1 MELADTPNTLNAPVA
16 PGVPG
21 DPTADPVFVEEQD
34 HLSATYA
41 KLQEL
46 ERACAGRLAA
56 NREEMQQFK
65 STMDDEL
72 GADFDGDDIA
82 METYAEYAVM
92 NNVVDSFNIAI
103 DLDSE
108 TLKRLRILLA
118 KPYFAKV
125 RLQFPGKPEP
135 RDVYLGSVGASDERR
150 RQLVVDWRSPVAE
163 TYYSQQ
169 SGPMT
174 YEANGRQISVDLL
187 LRRQFDIERDELRS
201 YFDTSVA
208 IEDPMLLAS
217 LAHQRTSQLQAI
229 TATIQR
235 EQNQVIR
242 HEDVPVLLVQGVAGS
257 GKTSVMLQRIAYL
270 LFKDRA
276 NLTADQVYLLSPN
289 PVFERYIQN
298 VLPELGEKNPHTML
312 WSELMERLGAGNR
325 NLGAAVDPQ
334 TLAAIDERAADFEL
348 RPTDMREVRVGD
360 RVLLTVEQVWKAVEK
375 YSKSARGPRLMTLV
389 EETLLEKLER
399 KLDSLAGTEA
409 VQDEMFDLDEEE
421 QERVFGSA
429 IDPVTDE
436 ELRECAAR
444 YLEVLCAPAFAAVE
458 NAEWLRLD
466 RIAMR
471 MLGENAVSGAEWLYL
486 KMALTGKVNAT
497 ARFVMVDEVQDY
509 TAAQLMVLAR
519 YFSKAHFLLLGD
531 ENQAIRPGTA
541 SFAEMRSVFERA
553 RGEVGECRLMTSYRS
568 SPEITA
574 LFASLA
580 DDGSRLEIASVQPS
594 GDKPRIEAFAT
605 LDEYRDALVAA
616 IRSWE
621 GKPGLGAVVV
631 GNRKRLHWMGRL
643 LQEALGDRAPLVMG
657 DGGRLPAEG
666 TVLIDLGL
674 AKGLEFDRVIV
685 ADAQA
690 QEYPDDDLA
699 RRRLY
704 TAVSRATKEVTVLA
718 QGELTPLLAGGR

>member
-1 MELADTPNTLNAPVA
+1 M
-16 PGVPG
+16 
-21 DPTADPVFVEEQD
+21 DPVFAEEQD

-108 TLKRLRILLA
+108 TLSRLRLLLA

-125 RLQFPGKPEP
+125 RLQFPGRPEP

-187 LRRQFDIERDELRS
+187 LRRQFDIERDVLKS

-235 EQNQVIR
+235 EQNLVIR

-312 WSELMERLGAGNR
+312 WSELMDRLGAGNR
-325 NLGAAVDPQ
+325 NLGASVDPEV
-334 TLAAIDERAADFEL
+334 LATIDERADGFGL
-348 RPTDMREVRVGD
+348 LPTDMREVRVGD
-360 RVLLTVEQVWKAVEK
+360 RVLLSVEQVWKAVERYAK
-375 YSKSARGPRLMTLV
+375 SARGPRLMTLVEETLLEKLERKLDSLAGTEAVLSVEQVWKAVERYAKSARGPRLMTLV

-409 VQDEMFDLDEEE
+409 VQDEMLELDEEE
-421 QERVFGSA
+421 QERVFGGP

-436 ELRECAAR
+436 ELRECASR

-471 MLGENAVSGAEWLYL
+471 MLGENTVSGAEWL
-486 KMALTGKVNAT
+486 
-497 ARFVMVDEVQDY
+497 
-509 TAAQLMVLAR
+509 
-519 YFSKAHFLLLGD
+519 
-531 ENQAIRPGTA
+531 
-541 SFAEMRSVFERA
+541 
-553 RGEVGECRLMTSYRS
+553 
-568 SPEITA
+568 
-574 LFASLA
+574 
-580 DDGSRLEIASVQPS
+580 
-594 GDKPRIEAFAT
+594 
-605 LDEYRDALVAA
+605 
-616 IRSWE
+616 
-621 GKPGLGAVVV
+621 
-631 GNRKRLHWMGRL
+631 
-643 LQEALGDRAPLVMG
+643 
-657 DGGRLPAEG
+657 
-666 TVLIDLGL
+666 
-674 AKGLEFDRVIV
+674 
-685 ADAQA
+685 
-690 QEYPDDDLA
+690 
-699 RRRLY
+699 
-704 TAVSRATKEVTVLA
+704 
-718 QGELTPLLAGGR
+718 